1 MGRRVLGV
9 GRGRP
14 AFLAFRPP
22 DIRTAS
28 WLLPRA
34 KVASSQGGLKG
45 SGLLLGDVPTDVRL
59 SVCRAYKVTES
70 RIFGLVN
77 D

>member
-9 GRGRP
+9 GRGEP

-28 WLLPRA
+28 WLVPRA

-45 SGLLLGDVPTDVRL
+45 SFQLLGDVPT
-59 SVCRAYKVTES
+59 VCAFERRVEPTK
-70 RIFGLVN
+70 
-77 D
+77 